1 LSNWACRPFP
11 GGNKGG
17 RFTEF
22 KKSIPEDLHGE
33 NPSLPRL
40 PGDILL
46 KQPERLMLPGTAA
59 PPGKGGVVLDQL

>member
-1 LSNWACRPFP
+1 MSNWACRPFP

-22 KKSIPEDLHGE
+22 KKSIPGDLDGE
-33 NPSLPRL
+33 NPSLPR
-40 PGDILL
+40 DILL
-46 KQPERLMLPGTAA
+46 KQPERLVLPGTAA